1 MLAVLLDR
9 LQATMQAFLEGIP
22 AALKATARQGVCTDR
37 WDSYAGAV
45 AAARPTA
52 QLVVDRFHVAVHY
65 RKAVDELRQ
74 TEYRRTKP
82 CPPPDCVPCRAGNGR
97 P

>member
-1 MLAVLLDR
+1 
-9 LQATMQAFLEGIP
+9 
-22 AALKATARQGVCTDR
+22 
-37 WDSYAGAV
+37 
-45 AAARPTA
+45 
-52 QLVVDRFHVAVHY
+52 VVDRFHVAVHY